1 MRFLHSLLLLAA
13 AGAAQAASSWGFDDA
28 SVVVGS
34 KKSADR
40 SVIKYVLFYF
50 ILLRTSQQL
59 QALHTILRSGL
70 KQQQQQQHALLTAF
84 FHPQPCRFSETS
96 PASEP
101 VSFGSSEPLKVLLT
115 AKENGKAKRPH
126 QAFLVL
132 REPASG
138 LEAPFPFTVKDNG
151 KAVVEIVRF
160 TCSPGRRK
168 NPPKTA
174 YLSACTV
181 YSNKRPSYVH
191 THIQK
196 QADLPIQLAI
206 SPEPLQAS
214 VVLASFGASSAGFQK
229 TVFDIEVVRAAE
241 DVKPLV
247 YEKPLRYGKL
257 EEIHHVFRTG
267 DKTPP
272 KIVSVVFALAVVVTV
287 PGIVVGVCYPLPPSP
302 PPPSFGLL
310 FLPPVPVCSI

>member
-40 SVIKYVLFYF
+40 NVIKYVLFYF

-70 KQQQQQQHALLTAF
+70 KQQQQQHALLTAF

-160 TCSPGRRK
+160 TCSPGK
-168 NPPKTA
+168 K
-174 YLSACTV
+174 
-181 YSNKRPSYVH
+181 K
-191 THIQK
+191 K
-196 QADLPIQLAI
+196 LPI
-206 SPEPLQAS
+206 S
-214 VVLASFGASSAGFQK
+214 VYR
-229 TVFDIEVVRAAE
+229 VF
-241 DVKPLV
+241 
-247 YEKPLRYGKL
+247 
-257 EEIHHVFRTG
+257 
-267 DKTPP
+267 
-272 KIVSVVFALAVVVTV
+272 
-287 PGIVVGVCYPLPPSP
+287 
-302 PPPSFGLL
+302 
-310 FLPPVPVCSI
+310 

>member
-181 YSNKRPSYVH
+181 YSNKRPPTHTHTYRNKPTSPSSSPSPRSPSRPPWCWPRSARRPPASKKPSSTSRWCAPPKTSSPSSTRSPCATASSRRSTTSSGPATRPRPRSCPWSSRSPSSSPCLVLLLAYVH
-191 THIQK
+191 PPFS
-196 QADLPIQLAI
+196 L
-206 SPEPLQAS
+206 SP
-214 VVLASFGASSAGFQK
+214 
-229 TVFDIEVVRAAE
+229 
-241 DVKPLV
+241 PLV
-247 YEKPLRYGKL
+247 
-257 EEIHHVFRTG
+257 F
-267 DKTPP
+267 
-272 KIVSVVFALAVVVTV
+272 F
-287 PGIVVGVCYPLPPSP
+287 
-302 PPPSFGLL
+302 

>member
-160 TCSPGRRK
+160 TCSPGK
-168 NPPKTA
+168 K
-174 YLSACTV
+174 
-181 YSNKRPSYVH
+181 K
-191 THIQK
+191 K
-196 QADLPIQLAI
+196 LPI
-206 SPEPLQAS
+206 S
-214 VVLASFGASSAGFQK
+214 VYR
-229 TVFDIEVVRAAE
+229 VF
-241 DVKPLV
+241 
-247 YEKPLRYGKL
+247 
-257 EEIHHVFRTG
+257 
-267 DKTPP
+267 
-272 KIVSVVFALAVVVTV
+272 
-287 PGIVVGVCYPLPPSP
+287 
-302 PPPSFGLL
+302 
-310 FLPPVPVCSI
+310 